1 MIIGIAALS
10 VAQTVGA
17 CEYHSFFML
26 FVFPSLLMEGNFEI
40 QQRGIGH
47 GGHPSSWQY
56 TQYRRLL
63 AKRMVFLIQPL
74 FKRILLTYT
83 GLDGGVCW

>member
-1 MIIGIAALS
+1 MDKEGIELYEPGENCVIIGIAALS

-47 GGHPSSWQY
+47 RGHPSSWQY
-56 TQYRRLL
+56 TTQLSNL
-63 AKRMVFLIQPL
+63 
-74 FKRILLTYT
+74 
-83 GLDGGVCW
+83 